1 MKAYRGK
8 RIVIIGAARQGT
20 ALARYMLGQG
30 ALVTLNDRQ
39 TAEQLQPVIDS
50 FAGQPLKWVL
60 GEHPLTLLDNADM
73 LFISGGVPNNLSI
86 VRSALERGIPVSN
99 DSQVFMENVKA
110 PVVGITGSAG
120 KTTTTALFGRIA
132 EAEVRAPSKAW
143 VGGNIGRPL
152 VEYVDVINEND
163 LVVQELSSFQL
174 QFMNISPQV
183 AAILNITPNHLDRHV
198 DMAEYI
204 HAKSR
209 IIAFQHPGDTAVLN
223 HEDREAW
230 NLRGKVR
237 GRLISFGLEPVS
249 GQHTQVFV
257 QQGHVVVS
265 AADPA
270 SSVPD
275 VTPLLDT
282 RLVQL
287 RGAHN
292 LRNIL
297 AACAL
302 AYALDFDPA
311 SIAAGVQGFTGVKHR
326 EQLVRVVDGV
336 SWINDSIATAPERT
350 LAAIKAFDEPI
361 LLLLGGRDKNLP
373 WQELAAEIHHRVRQ
387 VILFGEA
394 AGKIAAAIGEPAGTE
409 KLKSVVMTSS
419 LLEALEVAH
428 HSASAGDVVLLSPG
442 CTSYDAFK
450 DFEERGDTFIDWVN
464 AL

>member
-223 HEDREAW
+223 HEDLEAW
-230 NLRGKVR
+230 NLRGRVR
-237 GRLISFGLEPVS
+237 GRLGTCA
-249 GQHTQVFV
+249 G
-257 QQGHVVVS
+257 GC
-265 AADPA
+265 AAD
-270 SSVPD
+270 
-275 VTPLLDT
+275 
-282 RLVQL
+282 
-287 RGAHN
+287 
-292 LRNIL
+292 
-297 AACAL
+297 
-302 AYALDFDPA
+302 
-311 SIAAGVQGFTGVKHR
+311 
-326 EQLVRVVDGV
+326 
-336 SWINDSIATAPERT
+336 
-350 LAAIKAFDEPI
+350 
-361 LLLLGGRDKNLP
+361 
-373 WQELAAEIHHRVRQ
+373 
-387 VILFGEA
+387 
-394 AGKIAAAIGEPAGTE
+394 
-409 KLKSVVMTSS
+409 
-419 LLEALEVAH
+419 
-428 HSASAGDVVLLSPG
+428 
-442 CTSYDAFK
+442 
-450 DFEERGDTFIDWVN
+450 
-464 AL
+464 